1 MSDEERVPFY
11 SSLITHHFLLPP
23 HYFFMKLLTA
33 TICSLLLG
41 LLLTPL
47 VRKLAHLWG
56 MVVQPRHDRWHN
68 RPTALYGGVAIY
80 FSFLIGCLVIAP
92 QFSGVRLILL
102 GGTLI
107 FLLGL
112 VDDFVSLKPY
122 VKLVAQ
128 LVVAAIVVYF
138 GRRLPWTNYEAVNIV
153 ITILWIVGVTN
164 AVNLLDNMDGLAG
177 GISLI
182 SCVFLSAT
190 FLLNGQMPQAILPAI
205 LGGAVLGFLVYN
217 RHPATIFMGDC
228 GSLLLGFVLS
238 ATALLSDYDRTRNL
252 GVVLFAPMLILLIPI
267 FDTCV
272 VTVTR
277 KLAGRPISQGG
288 RDHTSHR
295 LVALGLSEQRAV
307 WLLYGLAIG
316 AGVLAVLTRNMKAEV
331 LFWIIP
337 SISLMVLF
345 LGLYLGRVRVYES
358 EQLASGFTV
367 PNVIADFA
375 YKRRIF
381 EILLD
386 VMLVALA
393 YYGAFL
399 LRFDGGITGEQVRL
413 CLETLPLVIAA
424 QLLFLLLCGVYRGLW
439 RYTGLSDLVT
449 IAKAVL
455 AGATAAGVTVFAF
468 FDWKAAGLTLFVLY
482 GLLLFVFV
490 TVSRWSFRL
499 LRALVVGSSPKHPDA
514 HPVLIYGA
522 GDRGVWLLAELRNNP
537 SLRCAPLGF
546 IDDDPH
552 KTGRRIHDCRIYT
565 RAELPDLLAKY
576 QVTEVLISTPQIS
589 AEPIDELRK
598 LGLQVSRLQIRLEHE
613 PEMVASHI

>member
-1 MSDEERVPFY
+1 
-11 SSLITHHFLLPP
+11 
-23 HYFFMKLLTA
+23 MKLLTA
-33 TICSLLLG
+33 TLCSLLLS

-47 VRKLAHLWG
+47 VRKLAHRWEL
-56 MVVQPRHDRWHN
+56 VVQPRQDRWHH
-68 RPTALYGGVAIY
+68 RPTALFGGVAIY
-80 FSFLIGCLVIAP
+80 LSFLMGCLVIAP

-102 GGTLI
+102 GGTLL

-112 VDDFVSLKPY
+112 VDDFSSLKPY
-122 VKLVAQ
+122 VKFVVQ

-153 ITILWIVGVTN
+153 LTILWIVGVTN

-182 SCVFLSAT
+182 ACLFLSAT
-190 FLLNGQMPQAILPAI
+190 FLLNGQIPQATLPAI

-217 RHPATIFMGDC
+217 RQPATIFMGDC

-277 KLAGRPISQGG
+277 KLEGRPISQGG

-307 WLLYGLAIG
+307 WLLYALAIG
-316 AGVLAVLTRNMKAEV
+316 GGTLALLSRSLKAEV
-331 LFWIIP
+331 LFWLIP
-337 SISLMVLF
+337 SISLVVLF
-345 LGLYLGRVRVYES
+345 LGLYVGRVRVYES
-358 EQLASGFTV
+358 EQTPGGFMV
-367 PNVIADFA
+367 PNVIAGFA

-386 VMLVALA
+386 VVLAALS
-393 YYGAFL
+393 YYGAYL
-399 LRFDGGITGEQVRL
+399 LRFDGGITQAQIEL
-413 CLETLPLVIAA
+413 CLKTLPLVIAA
-424 QLLFLLLCGVYRGLW
+424 QLFFLLVCGVYRGLW
-439 RYTGLSDLVT
+439 RYAGLSDLVT

-455 AGATAAGVTVFAF
+455 AGAVASGAIVFVL
-468 FDWKAAGLTLFVLY
+468 FDWNAAGLTLFVLY
-482 GLLLFVFV
+482 GLLLFVFI

-499 LRALVVGSSPKHPDA
+499 LRAVLVGTEPKHPDA
-514 HPVLIYGA
+514 RPVLIYGA
-522 GDRGVWLLAELRNNP
+522 GDRGVWLLSELRNNR

-552 KTGRRIHDCRIYT
+552 KAGRRIHDCRIYM
-565 RAELPDLLAKY
+565 RSELPELLTKY
-576 QVTEVLISTPQIS
+576 QVTEVLISTPQIP
-589 AEPIDELRK
+589 AEPIEQLRQ
-598 LGLQVSRLQIRLEHE
+598 LGFQVSRLQIRLERE
-613 PEMVASHI
+613 PEMVTSQV